1 MKENYNIL
9 NLPRDLREDL
19 IGRKRIETR
28 QGWFD
33 LASIQEVH
41 FSSVKIGPFANDE
54 LGQYYTNSVGLIK
67 NSEHYGEDP
76 EILIWL
82 PRIGLYGTWDSS
94 HDELHIFPDGNW
106 NTMKSNLTPFIE
118 AQWGY
123 EGDDKIEHITL
134 EDAERYPTAFDFIP
148 YDLDKTVHNLSDG
161 ELNAFLER
169 YEDAILRHPD
179 VSSLDDA
186 YFALAETY
194 YRLGKKESDRIDF
207 WRKKLLRILDYY
219 PEGEFHREREGAEIC
234 VWASSD
240 LGLSLFRNLLDK
252 DEKQPEYAGGAS
264 LLSAFLI
271 HFADRSE
278 SILEISKSPKYTT
291 AVLRSLE
298 TAKRWALTVVN
309 DELAAK
315 LKQNSAAM
323 ETISTLVDRIGE
335 IILTNPENYSKEEV
349 HSIRHKK
356 VVDRLVKGWEHLKKK
371 EYTQTEELLR
381 SIFSEYAEDAEALF
395 LDARL
400 HWLKTGSPEEGI
412 KRAEKNLLTAAEGDF
427 AGRGRLYNLVGCALD
442 EMGKLKQSLDAFG
455 KAAELCPRESMYA
468 ANLAEI
474 YWKMG
479 DQKQA
484 AQYAKKAKSMGD
496 KSSIVEE
503 IFQSTRSGSKQ
514 SE

>member
-9 NLPRDLREDL
+9 NLPRNLREDL
-19 IGRKRIETR
+19 IGRKRIETG

-41 FSSVKIGPFANDE
+41 FSSVKIGPFADDE

-76 EILIWL
+76 EILVWL

-186 YFALAETY
+186 YFAL
-194 YRLGKKESDRIDF
+194 
-207 WRKKLLRILDYY
+207 
-219 PEGEFHREREGAEIC
+219 
-234 VWASSD
+234 
-240 LGLSLFRNLLDK
+240 
-252 DEKQPEYAGGAS
+252 
-264 LLSAFLI
+264 
-271 HFADRSE
+271 
-278 SILEISKSPKYTT
+278 
-291 AVLRSLE
+291 
-298 TAKRWALTVVN
+298 
-309 DELAAK
+309 
-315 LKQNSAAM
+315 
-323 ETISTLVDRIGE
+323 
-335 IILTNPENYSKEEV
+335 
-349 HSIRHKK
+349 
-356 VVDRLVKGWEHLKKK
+356 
-371 EYTQTEELLR
+371 
-381 SIFSEYAEDAEALF
+381 
-395 LDARL
+395 
-400 HWLKTGSPEEGI
+400 
-412 KRAEKNLLTAAEGDF
+412 
-427 AGRGRLYNLVGCALD
+427 D

-474 YWKMG
+474 HWKMG

-484 AQYAKKAKSMGD
+484 AQYAQKAKSMGD
-496 KSSIVEE
+496 KSPIVGE
-503 IFQSTRSGSKQ
+503 IFQSTRSSSKR